1 METNIDSVD
10 MALNVDMWSSKMSW
24 YISTIISPINS
35 AYHDPATVSRGVGV
49 LVSLMVLDAYD
60 HYNANDGFGEELI
73 VPPNEI
79 QFSPE
84 IVGQF
89 LTQTP

>member
-10 MALNVDMWSSKMSW
+10 MAFNIDMWSSKMSW
-24 YISTIISPINS
+24 YISTKIPTGTR

-49 LVSLMVLDAYD
+49 LVSPIVLDAYD
-60 HYNANDGFGEELI
+60 HYDENDGFDEEW
-73 VPPNEI
+73 VAPPNEI
-79 QFSPE
+79 QFPPE
-84 IVGQF
+84 IVEQF